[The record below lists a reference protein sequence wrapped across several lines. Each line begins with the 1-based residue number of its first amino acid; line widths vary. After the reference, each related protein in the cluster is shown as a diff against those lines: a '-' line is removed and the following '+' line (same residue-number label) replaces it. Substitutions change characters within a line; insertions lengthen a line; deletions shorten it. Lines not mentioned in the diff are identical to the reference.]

1 MRKILTLTLALT
13 LVFALAACGSKA
25 EPASPEA
32 GILPDPAEE
41 PGTTPP
47 GTSSDLEA
55 PVIGLPN
62 PMVSYE
68 TLDEIN
74 EAVGCRLCTPA
85 VMGVSDKAY
94 FVITTSDGQMAETQ
108 FTVAGLKYSFRSAP
122 VADHDISGL
131 YIGESG
137 TAFSGMEISDE
148 LQYAENASYKA
159 ARWFT
164 IDGQYVLSVMDEG
177 AMTKL
182 TFLAIANE
190 LRSGTQPGM
199 SESELT
205 ALYDALAG
213 HYFDITSQ
221 RATAEIT
228 SKGSEGL
235 HIVVSW
241 GSSDSERDQWEM
253 DARFTEDGLLSY
265 PHEEGSNFI
274 TDSDGKVIQVFW
286 DIAPVPG
293 WFEFVD
299 DQLLWTGARSDQCKT
314 CVFEKVELSG
324 DPLAPSN

>member
-1 MRKILTLTLALT
+1 MKKILTLTLALA
-13 LVFALAACGSKA
+13 LVFALAACGGKA

-32 GILPDPAEE
+32 GILPDPTEE

-94 FVITTSDGQMAETQ
+94 FVTTTSDGQMAETQ
-108 FTVAGLKYSFRSAP
+108 FTVAGLKYSFRCAA

-148 LQYAENASYKA
+148 LQYAEDASYKA

-177 AMTKL
+177 TMTKD
-182 TFLAIANE
+182 TFLAIAEE

-199 SESELT
+199 SEANLT

-213 HYFDITSQ
+213 NYFDITSQ
-221 RATAEIT
+221 RAMAEIT

-241 GSSDSERDQWEM
+241 GSSASERDQWVM
-253 DARFTEDGLLSY
+253 DARFTEDGL
-265 PHEEGSNFI
+265 
-274 TDSDGKVIQVFW
+274 
-286 DIAPVPG
+286 
-293 WFEFVD
+293 
-299 DQLLWTGARSDQCKT
+299 
-314 CVFEKVELSG
+314 
-324 DPLAPSN
+324 